1 MSLPEQTSE
10 IQLPTTRIHENAIK
24 AWRLSSFFW
33 GFTLY
38 SIPGFLYFIFT
49 VEENFSML
57 FPIISAPLTVIIHV
71 LIFYV
76 FPKIRWKRWR
86 YNVGENGI
94 DMQRGIIIIKR
105 TVVPIN
111 RVQHVD
117 TKQGPIYR
125 KYGLSSI
132 SLSTAA
138 TTHEIPALDDET
150 ANSLRTLISD
160 LVRKVKED
168 V

>member
-1 MSLPEQTSE
+1 MS
-10 IQLPTTRIHENAIK
+10 
-24 AWRLSSFFW
+24 W
-33 GFTLY
+33 LY
-38 SIPGFLYFIFT
+38 P
-49 VEENFSML
+49 VV
-57 FPIISAPLTVIIHV
+57 SALIAFIIHLS
-71 LIFYV
+71 LIFV
-76 FPKIRWKRWR
+76 FPKIRWRRWR
-86 YNVGENGI
+86 YSVSERGI
-94 DMQRGIIIIKR
+94 DMYRGIIVHKR
-105 TVVPIN
+105 TIVPIN

-150 ANSLRTLISD
+150 ANHLRSLISE
-160 LVRKVKED
+160 LVRQAKED

>member
-1 MSLPEQTSE
+1 MQNLPES
-10 IQLPTTRIHENAIK
+10 RIHQNAIK
-24 AWRLSSFFW
+24 AWKISAV
-33 GFTLY
+33 LY
-38 SIPGFLYFIFT
+38 GLFLYAIPGFFYFLYAMDGGPSWHVPALI
-49 VEENFSML
+49 
-57 FPIISAPLTVIIHV
+57 APAAIVLHLL
-71 LIFYV
+71 LIFV

-86 YNVGENGI
+86 YSVSEQGI
-94 DMQRGIIIIKR
+94 DMYRGIIVHKR
-105 TVVPIN
+105 TMVPIN

-150 ANSLRTLISD
+150 ANHLRSLISE
-160 LVRKVKED
+160 LVRQAKED

>member
-1 MSLPEQTSE
+1 MSLPINSAEV
-10 IQLPTTRIHENAIK
+10 QLPSSRIHENAIK
-24 AWRLSSFFW
+24 AWKLSAFIW
-33 GFTLY
+33 GWALY
-38 SIPGFLYFIFT
+38 IAPGLFYLIFT
-49 VEENFSML
+49 VEENFSWL
-57 FPIISAPLTVIIHV
+57 FPVISAPLAFV
-71 LIFYV
+71 LHLLITLV

-86 YNVGENGI
+86 YEVTEKGI
-94 DMQRGIIIIKR
+94 DLQRGIVITKR
-105 TVVPIN
+105 TIVPIN

-150 ANSLRTLISD
+150 ANSLRIMISE

>member
-1 MSLPEQTSE
+1 MSLPVNKDAS
-10 IQLPTTRIHENAIK
+10 QLPSTRINENAIK
-24 AWRLSSFFW
+24 AWKLTGFLW
-33 GFTLY
+33 GWILY
-38 SIPGFLYFIFT
+38 VVPGFLYLIYTF
-49 VEENFSML
+49 ENNISWL
-57 FPIISAPLTVIIHV
+57 LPVISAPITFILHM
-71 LIFYV
+71 LIAFI

-86 YNVGENGI
+86 YEVTEKGV
-94 DMQRGIIIIKR
+94 DLQRGIIITKR
-105 TVVPIN
+105 TIIPIN

-150 ANSLRTLISD
+150 ANSLRTMISE

>member
-1 MSLPEQTSE
+1 MEHLPPS
-10 IQLPTTRIHENAIK
+10 RIHENAIR
-24 AWRLSSFFW
+24 AWKLSAAVFGLLLYLVPAFFYL
-33 GFTLY
+33 LY
-38 SIPGFLYFIFT
+38 SVDTSVSILVPMITAPVTFI
-49 VEENFSML
+49 VHLLM
-57 FPIISAPLTVIIHV
+57 
-71 LIFYV
+71 IFV
-76 FPKIRWKRWR
+76 FPRIRWKRWR
-86 YNVGENGI
+86 YSVTELGV
-94 DMQRGIIIIKR
+94 DMYRGILIRKR
-105 TVVPIN
+105 TIVPIN

-150 ANSLRTLISD
+150 ANRLRTLISE
-160 LVRKVKED
+160 LVRNVKED

>member
-1 MSLPEQTSE
+1 MDISQIPS
-10 IQLPTTRIHENAIK
+10 TRIHQDAIK
-24 AWRLSSFFW
+24 AWKLSGLLWAAIF
-33 GFTLY
+33 Y
-38 SIPGFLYFIFT
+38 IIPGFFWFLYTQTLEMNVNFILVVATSF
-49 VEENFSML
+49 V
-57 FPIISAPLTVIIHV
+57 VIILH
-71 LIFYV
+71 IFIGIIL
-76 FPKIRWKRWR
+76 PNIRWKRWR
-86 YNVGENGI
+86 YEVSEKGI
-94 DMQRGIIIIKR
+94 DLQRGIIITKR
-105 TVVPIN
+105 TIIPIN

-117 TKQGPIYR
+117 TAQGPIYR

-150 ANSLRTLISD
+150 AIVLRTMISD

>member
-1 MSLPEQTSE
+1 MSLPEEVSE
-10 IQLPTTRIHENAIK
+10 SHLPSTRIHRNAIK
-24 AWRLSSFFW
+24 AWKLTAFLW
-33 GFTLY
+33 GFALY
-38 SIPGFLYFIFT
+38 IIPGFLYFLFT
-49 VEENFSML
+49 VEDSVSFL
-57 FPIISAPLTVIIHV
+57 FPVISAPLTFMGHLFLTLYLPI
-71 LIFYV
+71 
-76 FPKIRWKRWR
+76 IRWKRWSYDVNDR
-86 YNVGENGI
+86 GV
-94 DMQRGIIIIKR
+94 DMQRGIIILKR
-105 TVVPIN
+105 TIIPIN

-138 TTHEIPALDDET
+138 TTHEIPALDEET
-150 ANSLRTLISD
+150 ANSLRELISD

>member
-1 MSLPEQTSE
+1 MLKTSE
-10 IQLPTTRIHENAIK
+10 LPSLRIHKNSIK
-24 AWRLSSFFW
+24 AWKLTGLIW
-33 GFTLY
+33 GWSLY
-38 SIPGFLYFIFT
+38 LLPAFLIYLTIT
-49 VEENFSML
+49 EENFNPWYILISMVIVVSL
-57 FPIISAPLTVIIHV
+57 HLLMTII
-71 LIFYV
+71 

-86 YNVGENGI
+86 YEVDEKGV
-94 DMQRGIIIIKR
+94 DLQRGIIITKR
-105 TVVPIN
+105 TIIPIN
-111 RVQHVD
+111 RIQHVD
-117 TKQGPIYR
+117 TEQGPIYR

-150 ANSLRTLISD
+150 ANVLRNMISE

>member
-1 MSLPEQTSE
+1 MHTLPE
-10 IQLPTTRIHENAIK
+10 TRIHKSAIK
-24 AWRLSSFFW
+24 AWKISAVFYGIPLYVLPALLFALYKVEPAVDFW
-33 GFTLY
+33 Y
-38 SIPGFLYFIFT
+38 PVIA
-49 VEENFSML
+49 
-57 FPIISAPLTVIIHV
+57 APLTIVVHLFLIIV
-71 LIFYV
+71 L
-76 FPKIRWKRWR
+76 PKIRWKRWR
-86 YNVGENGI
+86 YSVSEQGV
-94 DMQRGIIIIKR
+94 DMFRGIIVHKR
-105 TVVPIN
+105 TMVPIN

-150 ANSLRTLISD
+150 ANHLRSLISE
-160 LVRKVKED
+160 LVRQAKDD

>member
-1 MSLPEQTSE
+1 MV
-10 IQLPTTRIHENAIK
+10 IVV
-24 AWRLSSFFW
+24 
-33 GFTLY
+33 TLH
-38 SIPGFLYFIFT
+38 LLMT
-49 VEENFSML
+49 
-57 FPIISAPLTVIIHV
+57 II
-71 LIFYV
+71 

-86 YNVGENGI
+86 YEVDEKGV
-94 DMQRGIIIIKR
+94 DLQRGIIITKR
-105 TVVPIN
+105 TIIPIN
-111 RVQHVD
+111 RIQHVD
-117 TKQGPIYR
+117 TEQGPIYR

-150 ANSLRTLISD
+150 ANALRNMISE